1 MNNTNKAECGNAIYS
16 NSYADFFVE
25 QGIIL
30 DIIRKDFGTVCE
42 QVVNYKYSII
52 HLPIESNAEYIKFNY
67 NNAMF
72 PKLYGLMIMDN
83 MEDIGIGRLRRL
95 NYLNLLGK
103 DTIIGF
109 IDTGIDYTM
118 DVFKNA
124 DNTTRITYIWD
135 QTIQTGPKPKGINY
149 GTQYSETEINE
160 ALKSENP
167 LEVVPSTDTDGHGSF
182 MASIAAGN
190 INIEQDF
197 TGVAPL
203 ADIMMVKLKPAK
215 ENLRDYFFIR
225 EGAVCYQETDIVMGV
240 KYLLERAFEEKKP
253 LVICLGVGTSY
264 GGHEGTGILDE
275 YLGYV
280 ENLSGN
286 CVVVPTGNEANY
298 SGHYRGEEALM
309 GEYDDVE
316 IRVGEGERGFA
327 LELWAQAPSVFS
339 VGLISPSGEVIDKIP
354 ARVDN
359 SQTIRFIFEST
370 IVYVDYRFLEMRTGD
385 ELIFMRFSM
394 PSPGIWKIRV
404 YKEKTFNN
412 FYDLWLPI
420 KEFISPDT
428 YFIKPNPDITITD
441 PGNATTPITV
451 AAYDHVTDSIYLNS
465 GRGFTRNGRIKPD
478 IAAPGV
484 NVFGA
489 LPNNKFGVRSG
500 TSIAAAHAAGA
511 AALLLEWGIVKG
523 NRPSIQTREIKT
535 LFIRGATRT
544 NMTYP
549 NNEWGYGILNIYGAF
564 ESLRTTL

>member
-1 MNNTNKAECGNAIYS
+1 MNNTNKTECSNAIYS

-25 QGIIL
+25 QGFIL
-30 DIIRKDFGTVCE
+30 DIIRKDFGEVCE
-42 QVVNYKYSII
+42 QAVSYKYSII
-52 HLPIESNAEYIKFNY
+52 HLPIESTAEYIKFSY

-103 DTIIGF
+103 NTIIGF

-118 DVFKNA
+118 DVFKKA

-149 GTQYSETEINE
+149 GTQYSTTEINE
-160 ALKSENP
+160 ALTSENP
-167 LEVVPSTDTDGHGSF
+167 FEIVPSTDTDGHGSF

-190 INIEQDF
+190 INQERDF

-215 ENLRDYFFIR
+215 QNLKDYYFVR

-240 KYLLERAFEEKKP
+240 KFLLERAYDEQKP
-253 LVICLGVGTSY
+253 IVICLGLGTSY

-280 ENLSGN
+280 ENLSGI

-385 ELIFMRFSM
+385 ELIFLRFSM
-394 PSPGIWKIRV
+394 PTPGIWKIRV

-428 YFIKPNPDITITD
+428 YFIKPDPDITITD

-465 GRGFTRNGRIKPD
+465 GRGYTRSGRIKPD

-489 LPNNKFGVRSG
+489 LPDNKFGVRSG

-549 NNEWGYGILNIYGAF
+549 NNEWGYGVLNIYGAF

>member
-52 HLPIESNAEYIKFNY
+52 HLPIENTAEYIKFNY

-72 PKLYGLMIMDN
+72 PKLYGLMTMDN

-135 QTIQTGPKPKGINY
+135 QTIQTGSKPKGINY

-167 LEVVPSTDTDGHGSF
+167 FEVVPSTDTDGHGSF

-190 INIEQDF
+190 ISVEQNF

-240 KYLLERAFEEKKP
+240 KYLLERAFEEKKA

-327 LELWAQAPSVFS
+327 LELWAKAPSVFS

-370 IVYVDYRFLEMRTGD
+370 IVYVDYRSLEMRTGD
-385 ELIFMRFSM
+385 ELIFLRFSM

-428 YFIKPNPDITITD
+428 YFIKPDPDITITD

-451 AAYDHVTDSIYLNS
+451 AAYDHVTGSIYLNS
-465 GRGFTRNGRIKPD
+465 GRGYTRNGRIKPD

-489 LPNNKFGVRSG
+489 LPGNKFGVRSG

-549 NNEWGYGILNIYGAF
+549 NNEWGYGALNIYGAF